1 MSRCGS
7 DSDTDTEPPGA
18 RASHDERPRP
28 RIRSSSDPDGRKRK
42 DRDRKRLGLDKDKG
56 ERVSVNK
63 KDEKDSDTEKE
74 KCTFK
79 SDQDVNAC
87 EHQERLPI
95 QSEVS
100 SCDSNNKEE
109 VKAAQEQPSV
119 SSDSCRSDSRV
130 LFSPSSDSL
139 DALEEDDFISCSSS
153 SVHPRSLSEAYCHS
167 PLQLHPY
174 AQSNNQPHLLAPPP
188 AHSHPLI
195 QLTAR
200 TFEGCRRSGD
210 GADPQLLSPSSPSPC
225 CPPQCPANPSTDDR
239 SLCFA
244 ELLRLV
250 DFLPSPPEAS
260 EEDDDLEEELRKRR
274 REQLGELDV
283 SIFRAGEVGGEV
295 SAENAPVTP
304 SSCSISAHAD
314 YVFNFDHGDARCYYN
329 LCSNI
334 TPDSA
339 RSLPRPPQQD
349 MEKKEVGS
357 ELEAIPILQP
367 PPGFGDSSSDD
378 EFFDA
383 RDGFTSPEDPT
394 SGTRPRGKLVFYH

>member
-1 MSRCGS
+1 M
-7 DSDTDTEPPGA
+7 
-18 RASHDERPRP
+18 
-28 RIRSSSDPDGRKRK
+28 
-42 DRDRKRLGLDKDKG
+42 DRK
-56 ERVSVNK
+56 E
-63 KDEKDSDTEKE
+63 EKDSDGEKE
-74 KCTFK
+74 KCTMR
-79 SDQDVNAC
+79 SDQEENGSC
-87 EHQERLPI
+87 QQQEDQPT
-95 QSEVS
+95 QPEAST
-100 SCDSNNKEE
+100 CDSNDKEE
-109 VKAAQEQPSV
+109 AKAAEEQPSV

-153 SVHPRSLSEAYCHS
+153 SVHPRSPSQAHCHS

-174 AQSNNQPHLLAPPP
+174 AQSNVQPHLLAPPP

-200 TFEGCRRSGD
+200 TSEGRRRSGD
-210 GADPQLLSPSSPSPC
+210 GADPQLLSPISTC
-225 CPPQCPANPSTDDR
+225 CTPQCPGNPSTEDR

-244 ELLRLV
+244 ELSRLV

-283 SIFRAGEVGGEV
+283 SRSTAGEGGSV
-295 SAENAPVTP
+295 SGEHGAVIP
-304 SSCSISAHAD
+304 SPCSLSAHAD
-314 YVFNFDHGDARCYYN
+314 YVFNFDHGDARCYYS

-339 RSLPRPPQQD
+339 HSVPRPPQQD
-349 MEKKEVGS
+349 QEKKGAES
-357 ELEAIPILQP
+357 ELEAISIPILQP

-394 SGTRPRGKLVFYH
+394 SGTKPRGNVVFFHCTLHIVFHEVHWNYESTGS